1 MLVDWPLE
9 RLRDYL
15 PERDEPADFDE
26 FWADTLRQAREAG
39 TPARFEP
46 YDAGLATVEVYDV
59 TFAGF
64 AGQPVRGWFLVP
76 AHLEGRLPC
85 VVSYIG
91 YGGGRGLPHE
101 WLTWSAAGYAHLVMD
116 TRGQGSNG
124 YYVGDTPDPDPA
136 GLPQTPGFMTRGL
149 TDPRSY
155 YYRRVFTDAVR
166 AVDAVREHP
175 RVDPERVVVTG
186 GSQGG
191 GITLAVAG
199 LVDGLAAVLPD
210 VPFLCHYRRA
220 TEITD
225 ANPYQELVTYLKT
238 HRNHVETA
246 FRTLSY
252 FDGVNFAARAT
263 APTLFSVAL
272 MDAVCPPSTIFA
284 AYNHYAG
291 TEKEIT
297 VWPYNGHEGGAGFQF
312 PRQAEL
318 LRRILGKDESTLG

>member
-15 PERDEPADFDE
+15 PERQEPGDFDE
-26 FWADTLRQAREAG
+26 FWAATLRESREAG
-39 TPARFEP
+39 WEARFVP
-46 YDAGLATVEVYDV
+46 YDAALRTVEVYDV
-59 TFAGF
+59 TFAGY
-64 AGQPVRGWFLVP
+64 AGQPVRGWFLLP
-76 AHLEGRLPC
+76 AQAEGPLPC
-85 VVSYIG
+85 VVEYIG

-101 WLTWSAAGYAHLVMD
+101 WLPFSSAGYAHLVMD

-124 YYVGDTPDPDPA
+124 SLVGDTPDPDPV
-136 GLPQTPGFMTRGL
+136 GGPQTPGFMTRGIG
-149 TDPRSY
+149 DPHHY

-166 AVDAVREHP
+166 AVDAVRAHP
-175 RVDPERVVVTG
+175 RVDPERIILTG

-191 GITLAVAG
+191 GITLAAAG
-199 LVDGLAAVLPD
+199 LVDGLAAVLPN

-225 ANPYQELVTYLKT
+225 AMPYGELVSYLKT
-238 HRNHVETA
+238 HRYDVDRVFE
-246 FRTLSY
+246 TLSY
-252 FDGVNFAARAT
+252 FDGVNFATRAT

-272 MDAVCPPSTIFA
+272 MDAICPPSTVFA

-297 VWPYNGHEGGAGFQF
+297 VWPYNGHEGGAGFQ
-312 PRQAEL
+312 RTEQLHYLRKL
-318 LRRILGKDESTLG
+318 LGPAA